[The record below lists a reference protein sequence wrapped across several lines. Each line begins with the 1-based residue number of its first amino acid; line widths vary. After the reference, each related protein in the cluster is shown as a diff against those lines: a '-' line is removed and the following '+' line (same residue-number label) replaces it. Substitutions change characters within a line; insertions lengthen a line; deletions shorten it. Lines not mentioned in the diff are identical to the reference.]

1 MKSSIIHSVAVFAC
15 AGLGAFAADAEPKTD
30 NPAFQVGEKLIY
42 SIEWGFFS
50 VGRATMEVKAIEKVD
65 GRDCYYIVAE
75 ARTNGLGDMLF
86 QVRSKVETWLDVE
99 GLFVRKYA
107 EDRSEGKKRHHEEI
121 RYDYDNKTT
130 IVKDRDSGSIT
141 THALNGPVV
150 DAVGLLYAARARQIG
165 REAGGTFT
173 CNTGDSD
180 YEVFLKAD
188 EQKQIKTKPT
198 GNITAL
204 RFEPNPTL
212 KIVSKHGGRAWFW
225 ISNDARRLPVLA
237 YSKMKIGTCKL
248 ELVEVH
254 TPKSGSDEM
263 LVVPRV
269 NFGSGRQRAP

>member
-1 MKSSIIHSVAVFAC
+1 MNLSIIWSIAAFISA
-15 AGLGAFAADAEPKTD
+15 AIGAFAADAEPKRD

-42 SIEWGFFS
+42 NIEWGFFS

-75 ARTNGLGDMLF
+75 ARTSGLGDMLF

-107 EDRSEGKKRHHEEI
+107 EERSEGKKRHNEAI
-121 RYDYDNKTT
+121 AYDYDNKITT
-130 IVKDRDSGSIT
+130 IKNRETGSVT
-141 THALNGPVV
+141 THPLNGPVV

-165 REAGGTFT
+165 IETSGTFT
-173 CNTGDSD
+173 CNTGETD

-188 EQKQIKTKPT
+188 ELKEMKTKPT
-198 GNITAL
+198 GNVSAL

-225 ISNDARRLPVLA
+225 ISNDERRLPMQA
-237 YSKMKIGTCKL
+237 CSKMKIGTAKL
-248 ELVEVH
+248 ELVEIENPK
-254 TPKSGSDEM
+254 PKSDEL
-263 LVVPRV
+263 LVTPRT
-269 NFGSGRQRAP
+269 NFGSGRKRAP